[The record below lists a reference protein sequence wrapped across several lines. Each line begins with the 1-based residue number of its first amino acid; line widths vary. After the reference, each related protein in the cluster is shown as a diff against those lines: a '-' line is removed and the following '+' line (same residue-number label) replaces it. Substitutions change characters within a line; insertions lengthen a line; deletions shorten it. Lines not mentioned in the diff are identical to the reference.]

1 MATSPSTANVTTNA
15 LAKGTVVFVQ
25 GEAYL
30 RDNSGKL
37 SAIKPGDVVTE
48 GQEIVT
54 RNGAVVELRLP
65 GGAKVSIGPDRE
77 LLLNDEFFATAS
89 PERSENAVSSLGADA
104 DRVIQALNAG
114 KDPFEDLEDPAAG
127 LTGGGLGDQT
137 HDFVRL
143 VRILEDVTPVSY
155 DYATTGEGVEFLPAA
170 ALTTQTINTPPL
182 ATDDNIT
189 GTEDQPLVVDV
200 LANDSDANNDA
211 LSVTGAT
218 AVNGQVTINP
228 DGSLRYVPNPNF
240 NGTDTVTYTISD
252 GRGGSSTATV
262 TINVTAVNDGP
273 VALPDVAT
281 TPEDTPITVAVLG
294 NDSDPDG
301 DPLTVTGAIV
311 DPTRGTVVVNPDGT
325 LSFTPAPDITGTV
338 VITYTVSD
346 GKGGT
351 ATSTLTVTVTP
362 VNDQPIANP
371 DTATTPENTPVTVS
385 VLGNDSD
392 PEGDPLTV
400 TGATVDPTLGSV
412 VVNPDGTLTFTPANN
427 TNGPVV
433 ITYSISDGQGGSA
446 TSTVTIDVT
455 PVNEA
460 PVANPSTA
468 TTPEETP
475 VTLNVLGNDSDP
487 DGDPLTVTSATVDPA
502 KGSVSINPDGTLA
515 FNPAPNFNGPV
526 EITYTISDGKGGSA
540 TSTVTVNVTP
550 ANDAPLAVNDSATTT
565 EDSPVSRT
573 PATGVLTN
581 DSDIDSPSLTVS
593 GVRTGTSGAFTA
605 PGAAG
610 VTLTGTYGALLIR
623 ADGSYTYTPGTA
635 AQALNTGD
643 SVQDV
648 FSYQLS
654 DGSLTAT
661 ANLSI
666 TVTGANDAAVI
677 TGLATGSVKEDTAGQ
692 LTATGTLAATDVDS
706 PATFTPASASG
717 TYGSFNIAANGTWT
731 YVLNNTAGN
740 VQALNEGDSRTET
753 FTVTTA
759 DGTPRNVTVTVL
771 GTNETPTVANV
782 TASGAEDPATP
793 IPVTL
798 TGADVDGTVT
808 SLTLAD
814 LPANGTLY
822 RDAAM
827 TQPVTA
833 GTPLAATAGAVT
845 LYFQPAPNWNGS
857 TSFHFTATDN
867 NGGSSPQATATVN
880 VTPVNDA
887 ATISTGTGS
896 TQEDTVLLATGTLTI
911 TDPDAG
917 EAAFQVQTGVP
928 GTYGSFS
935 ISESGNWTFTLD
947 NGNPI
952 VQSLANGDSRTESFT
967 VRSVDGTEST
977 VVVTILG
984 TNETIGA
991 PGTGVVKE
999 DNPISANGTLTA
1011 SGGAT
1016 FVPQPAT
1023 PGTYGSF
1030 TLNPDGTWTYLLDN
1044 PASVVQSLGEGQTRT
1059 EVFPVTLSDGST
1071 STVTITVVGTNDPAL
1086 IGPGTGDVTEDTQLS
1101 TGGTLSITDVDSGE
1115 AGFQP
1120 QTSVAGTYGIFN
1132 LDAGGNWTYT
1142 LNNAHPSVQALG
1154 VGETLSETFPVFST
1168 DGTAS
1173 SVLVTIN
1180 GTNDGPVAN
1189 PSTATTPEET
1199 PVTLNVL
1206 GNDSDPD
1213 GDTLTVTSATVDPA
1227 KGSVS
1232 INPDGTLA
1240 FNPAPNFNGPVE
1252 ITYTISDGKGGTAT
1266 STVTVNVT
1274 PLPDAAQLGTGSGTV
1289 KEDTPAQST
1298 ASGTLSIVDP
1308 DAGEAVFQAR
1318 TNVPG
1323 TYGSFSINPAG
1334 DWTYTIDNTL
1344 PVVQALKEGETRN
1357 ESFTVL
1363 SADGTATT
1371 VSLTIVGTNDGPVA
1385 NPSTATTPEE
1395 TPVTLNVLGND
1406 SDPDGDTLT
1415 VTSATVDP
1423 AKGSVTINPDG
1434 SLAFNPAP
1442 NFNGPVEITYA
1453 ISDGKGGSATS
1464 TVTVNVTPL
1473 PDAAT
1478 ISTGTGSTQEDTVL
1492 LAAGTLTITDPDAGE
1507 AAFQVQTG
1515 VPGTYGSFSIS
1526 ESGNWTFTLDNGNP
1540 IVQSLANGDSRT
1552 ESFTVRS
1559 VDGTES
1565 TVVVTILGTN
1575 ETIGAPGTGVVK
1587 EDNPIS
1593 ANGTLT
1599 ASGGATFVPQPATPG
1614 TYGSFTLNPDG
1625 TWTYLLD
1632 NPASVV
1638 QSLGEGQTRT
1648 EVFPVT
1654 LSDGSTS
1661 TVTITVVGTNDPAL
1675 IGPGTGDVTE
1685 DTQLS
1690 TGGTLS
1696 ITDVDSGEAGFQPQT
1711 SVAGTYGIFNLDAGG
1726 NWTYTL
1732 NNAHP
1737 SVQALGVGE
1746 TLSETF
1752 PVFST
1757 DGTASS
1763 VLVTINGT
1771 NDGPVANP
1779 STATTPEETPVTLN
1793 VLGND
1798 SDPDGDTL
1806 TVTSAT
1812 VDPAKGSVSINPDG
1826 TLAFNPAPNF
1836 NGPVEITYA
1845 ISDGKGG
1852 TATSTVTVNVT
1863 PVPTR
1868 PS

>member
-487 DGDPLTVTSATVDPA
+487 DGDTLTVTGATVDPA

-798 TGADVDGTVT
+798 TGADVDGAVT

-827 TQPVTA
+827 TQPVTT

-845 LYFQPAPNWNGS
+845 LYFQPTPNWNGS

-867 NGGSSPQATATVN
+867 NGGSSP
-880 VTPVNDA
+880 
-887 ATISTGTGS
+887 
-896 TQEDTVLLATGTLTI
+896 
-911 TDPDAG
+911 
-917 EAAFQVQTGVP
+917 P
-928 GTYGSFS
+928 GYRHR
-935 ISESGNWTFTLD
+935 
-947 NGNPI
+947 
-952 VQSLANGDSRTESFT
+952 QRH
-967 VRSVDGTEST
+967 
-977 VVVTILG
+977 
-984 TNETIGA
+984 
-991 PGTGVVKE
+991 
-999 DNPISANGTLTA
+999 
-1011 SGGAT
+1011 
-1016 FVPQPAT
+1016 
-1023 PGTYGSF
+1023 
-1030 TLNPDGTWTYLLDN
+1030 
-1044 PASVVQSLGEGQTRT
+1044 TR
-1059 EVFPVTLSDGST
+1059 
-1071 STVTITVVGTNDPAL
+1071 
-1086 IGPGTGDVTEDTQLS
+1086 
-1101 TGGTLSITDVDSGE
+1101 
-1115 AGFQP
+1115 
-1120 QTSVAGTYGIFN
+1120 
-1132 LDAGGNWTYT
+1132 
-1142 LNNAHPSVQALG
+1142 
-1154 VGETLSETFPVFST
+1154 
-1168 DGTAS
+1168 
-1173 SVLVTIN
+1173 
-1180 GTNDGPVAN
+1180 
-1189 PSTATTPEET
+1189 
-1199 PVTLNVL
+1199 
-1206 GNDSDPD
+1206 
-1213 GDTLTVTSATVDPA
+1213 
-1227 KGSVS
+1227 
-1232 INPDGTLA
+1232 
-1240 FNPAPNFNGPVE
+1240 
-1252 ITYTISDGKGGTAT
+1252 
-1266 STVTVNVT
+1266 
-1274 PLPDAAQLGTGSGTV
+1274 
-1289 KEDTPAQST
+1289 
-1298 ASGTLSIVDP
+1298 
-1308 DAGEAVFQAR
+1308 
-1318 TNVPG
+1318 
-1323 TYGSFSINPAG
+1323 
-1334 DWTYTIDNTL
+1334 
-1344 PVVQALKEGETRN
+1344 
-1357 ESFTVL
+1357 
-1363 SADGTATT
+1363 
-1371 VSLTIVGTNDGPVA
+1371 
-1385 NPSTATTPEE
+1385 
-1395 TPVTLNVLGND
+1395 
-1406 SDPDGDTLT
+1406 
-1415 VTSATVDP
+1415 
-1423 AKGSVTINPDG
+1423 
-1434 SLAFNPAP
+1434 
-1442 NFNGPVEITYA
+1442 
-1453 ISDGKGGSATS
+1453 
-1464 TVTVNVTPL
+1464 
-1473 PDAAT
+1473 
-1478 ISTGTGSTQEDTVL
+1478 
-1492 LAAGTLTITDPDAGE
+1492 
-1507 AAFQVQTG
+1507 
-1515 VPGTYGSFSIS
+1515 
-1526 ESGNWTFTLDNGNP
+1526 
-1540 IVQSLANGDSRT
+1540 
-1552 ESFTVRS
+1552 
-1559 VDGTES
+1559 
-1565 TVVVTILGTN
+1565 
-1575 ETIGAPGTGVVK
+1575 
-1587 EDNPIS
+1587 
-1593 ANGTLT
+1593 
-1599 ASGGATFVPQPATPG
+1599 
-1614 TYGSFTLNPDG
+1614 
-1625 TWTYLLD
+1625 
-1632 NPASVV
+1632 
-1638 QSLGEGQTRT
+1638 
-1648 EVFPVT
+1648 
-1654 LSDGSTS
+1654 
-1661 TVTITVVGTNDPAL
+1661 
-1675 IGPGTGDVTE
+1675 
-1685 DTQLS
+1685 
-1690 TGGTLS
+1690 
-1696 ITDVDSGEAGFQPQT
+1696 
-1711 SVAGTYGIFNLDAGG
+1711 
-1726 NWTYTL
+1726 
-1732 NNAHP
+1732 
-1737 SVQALGVGE
+1737 
-1746 TLSETF
+1746 
-1752 PVFST
+1752 
-1757 DGTASS
+1757 
-1763 VLVTINGT
+1763 
-1771 NDGPVANP
+1771 
-1779 STATTPEETPVTLN
+1779 
-1793 VLGND
+1793 
-1798 SDPDGDTL
+1798 
-1806 TVTSAT
+1806 
-1812 VDPAKGSVSINPDG
+1812 
-1826 TLAFNPAPNF
+1826 
-1836 NGPVEITYA
+1836 
-1845 ISDGKGG
+1845 
-1852 TATSTVTVNVT
+1852 
-1863 PVPTR
+1863 
-1868 PS
+1868 

>member
-717 TYGSFNIAANGTWT
+717 TYGSFNIAADGTWT

-798 TGADVDGTVT
+798 TGADVDGAVT

-845 LYFQPAPNWNGS
+845 LYFQPTPNWNGS

-952 VQSLANGDSRTESFT
+952 VQNLANGDSRTESFT

-999 DNPISANGTLTA
+999 DNPVSANGTLTA

-1016 FVPQPAT
+1016 FAPQPAT

-1189 PSTATTPEET
+1189 PSTATTPEDHPGHPQRPRQRHRSGWRHPHRHQRHRRSGQGHASVINADGTLDLHPGAQRQWPGGDHLHHLRWQGRHRHQHRHRQRHPDRRHRRARHRQRHRQGRHPRPDHRLRHPQHRRPGCRRGRLPAARPTSRHLRQLQRQPCRRLDLHPRQHQARRPGPEGRRDPSRVLHRHSIDGT
-1199 PVTLNVL
+1199 ATTVSLDHRHRHQRRPRRQPDTATTNEESPVTFNVL
-1206 GNDSDPD
+1206 GNDTDPD

-1227 KGSVS
+1227 KGSVVV
-1232 INPDGTLA
+1232 NADGTLT
-1240 FNPAPNFNGPVE
+1240 FTPAPNVNGPVE
-1252 ITYTISDGKGGTAT
+1252 VTYTISDGKGGTAT
-1266 STVTVNVT
+1266 SDRHDQRH
-1274 PLPDAAQLGTGSGTV
+1274 PDRRHRHCSAAAPV
-1289 KEDTPAQST
+1289 APKEDTVRPLPPAPSPSPTRTPAKPPSSPDRRQPAPTAASPSAEDGAGPTPWTT
-1298 ASGTLSIVDP
+1298 ASPKSRP
-1308 DAGEAVFQAR
+1308 RQ
-1318 TNVPG
+1318 
-1323 TYGSFSINPAG
+1323 
-1334 DWTYTIDNTL
+1334 
-1344 PVVQALKEGETRN
+1344 GET
-1357 ESFTVL
+1357 
-1363 SADGTATT
+1363 
-1371 VSLTIVGTNDGPVA
+1371 
-1385 NPSTATTPEE
+1385 
-1395 TPVTLNVLGND
+1395 
-1406 SDPDGDTLT
+1406 
-1415 VTSATVDP
+1415 
-1423 AKGSVTINPDG
+1423 
-1434 SLAFNPAP
+1434 
-1442 NFNGPVEITYA
+1442 
-1453 ISDGKGGSATS
+1453 
-1464 TVTVNVTPL
+1464 
-1473 PDAAT
+1473 
-1478 ISTGTGSTQEDTVL
+1478 
-1492 LAAGTLTITDPDAGE
+1492 
-1507 AAFQVQTG
+1507 
-1515 VPGTYGSFSIS
+1515 
-1526 ESGNWTFTLDNGNP
+1526 
-1540 IVQSLANGDSRT
+1540 RT
-1552 ESFTVRS
+1552 ESFTVTQRRWHRRAPS
-1559 VDGTES
+1559 S
-1565 TVVVTILGTN
+1565 SPSLGTN
-1575 ETIGAPGTGVVK
+1575 ETIGAPTGAVK
-1587 EDNPIS
+1587 EDKPHLPSS
-1593 ANGTLT
+1593 APSPP
-1599 ASGGATFVPQPATPG
+1599 ADGATFVSPAATVG
-1614 TYGSFTLNPDG
+1614 YLRHFTVNADG
-1625 TWTYLLD
+1625 TWTYLL
-1632 NPASVV
+1632 
-1638 QSLGEGQTRT
+1638 
-1648 EVFPVT
+1648 
-1654 LSDGSTS
+1654 
-1661 TVTITVVGTNDPAL
+1661 
-1675 IGPGTGDVTE
+1675 
-1685 DTQLS
+1685 
-1690 TGGTLS
+1690 
-1696 ITDVDSGEAGFQPQT
+1696 
-1711 SVAGTYGIFNLDAGG
+1711 
-1726 NWTYTL
+1726 
-1732 NNAHP
+1732 
-1737 SVQALGVGE
+1737 
-1746 TLSETF
+1746 
-1752 PVFST
+1752 
-1757 DGTASS
+1757 
-1763 VLVTINGT
+1763 
-1771 NDGPVANP
+1771 
-1779 STATTPEETPVTLN
+1779 TTP
-1793 VLGND
+1793 
-1798 SDPDGDTL
+1798 
-1806 TVTSAT
+1806 
-1812 VDPAKGSVSINPDG
+1812 PA
-1826 TLAFNPAPNF
+1826 
-1836 NGPVEITYA
+1836 
-1845 ISDGKGG
+1845 
-1852 TATSTVTVNVT
+1852 
-1863 PVPTR
+1863 
-1868 PS
+1868 